1 MKKTSTNGVYTRKL
15 NNGEI
20 SYIITYKIKG
30 IFYKKTLGTNIEG
43 WNINKA
49 FRERANRIGQGK
61 APITK
66 KEESKTLNFRANEY
80 FISISHK
87 SDYKNTLGRY
97 NNHIKP
103 YIGSREFNSITVS
116 DIQTLK
122 LKLSKVISS
131 KTNKELSAKTINDMI
146 NLINTIYNYYNKIN
160 YNNTVVSPA
169 RNDLVE
175 RYSQDNSRLR
185 FLTKAEYSELL
196 KYIENKRRIKTSKN
210 VLQQSIYSG
219 LEDLNYIDSISA
231 LNLLQN
237 QYNELLLYVKLLTTT
252 GMRTYS
258 ALTLRAKDFD
268 FTNDTITVKNHKSNR
283 IYTSFIHNSIKEEL
297 QLICSLLDKEQYIF
311 GRKNE
316 PLHRSTLNRRLLPIM
331 NKLFN
336 QGVNDIR
343 ERVVVHSLRHTF
355 GSWLAQKGV
364 SLYVICKLLDH
375 KDISMTQ
382 VYSKLAPDSGK
393 EYIDFL

>member
-1 MKKTSTNGVYTRKL
+1 MLIKTSSEGVFTRENKW
-15 NNGEI
+15 GVV
-20 SYIITYKIKG
+20 SYIINYRIDGVLFKRK
-30 IFYKKTLGTNIEG
+30 LGTNTEG
-43 WNINKA
+43 WNVYKA
-49 FRERANRIGQGK
+49 SKERANRIGQGK

-66 KEESKTLNFRANEY
+66 KDESKTLDDRANEY
-80 FISISHK
+80 FVSISHK

-131 KTNKELSAKTINDMI
+131 KNNKELSAKTINDQI
-146 NLINTIYNYYNKIN
+146 NLVNTIYNYYNKIN

-169 RNDLVE
+169 SNDLVE

-185 FLTKAEYSELL
+185 FLSKAEYSELL
-196 KYIENKRRIKTSKN
+196 QYIENRNEYTTNKN
-210 VLQQSIYSG
+210 VSIKG
-219 LEDLNYIDSISA
+219 TK
-231 LNLLQN
+231 
-237 QYNELLLYVKLLTTT
+237 ELLLYVKLLTTT

-268 FTNDTITVKNHKSNR
+268 FTNDTISVKNHKSNR
-283 IYTSFIHNSIKEEL
+283 IYTSFIHNNIKEEL
-297 QLICSLLDKEQYIF
+297 QLICNLLDKEQYIF

-316 PLHRSTLNRRLLPIM
+316 PLHRSTLNRKLLPIM

-393 EYIDFL
+393 DLIKNLL